1 MTLHCTGVIP
11 GILGLGTLHSFARA
25 QGRVQDLLLPT
36 LRNFHFAPTL
46 ARWPSAQYCS
56 EPEQKGGSQWAL
68 GSCAVPAQ
76 REARL
81 SGDFTRSTKPG
92 RPFLSPKRA
101 KTREPRTALNKL
113 KNKSDP
119 WRGQK
124 AACPLQEPLP
134 TKRQVGRAE
143 AAQNPKVRA
152 HAVSAQ
158 STQSLWLFRATQRQ
172 QLPPCSPRLRVQS
185 SFEGMTELRA

>member
-1 MTLHCTGVIP
+1 MAHLELPFSAVSPTAPSKCNGSAASFGRLPCLTLHCTGVIP
-11 GILGLGTLHSFARA
+11 GILGLGTLHSFASA

-46 ARWPSAQYCS
+46 AKWPSAQYCS

-101 KTREPRTALNKL
+101 KRWQGA
-113 KNKSDP
+113 KN
-119 WRGQK
+119 
-124 AACPLQEPLP
+124 CLE
-134 TKRQVGRAE
+134 
-143 AAQNPKVRA
+143 
-152 HAVSAQ
+152 
-158 STQSLWLFRATQRQ
+158 
-172 QLPPCSPRLRVQS
+172 
-185 SFEGMTELRA
+185 